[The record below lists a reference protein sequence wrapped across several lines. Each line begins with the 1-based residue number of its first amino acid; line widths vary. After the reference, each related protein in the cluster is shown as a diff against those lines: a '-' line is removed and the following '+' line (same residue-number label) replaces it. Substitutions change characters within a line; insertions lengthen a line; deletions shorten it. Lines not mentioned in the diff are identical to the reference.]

1 MAREGTRRRVR
12 GVFDSRIRGA
22 FGNRCALCALAHF
35 FLLLADSQSLASFF
49 PFSFFSITTV
59 FSFLLPLPFA
69 FFLLA
74 FQGIARTRV
83 NATREKLL

>member
-1 MAREGTRRRVR
+1 MHA
-12 GVFDSRIRGA
+12 A
-22 FGNRCALCALAHF
+22 FLGEQVGIGCALCALAHF

-59 FSFLLPLPFA
+59 FFFLLPLPFA

-74 FQGIARTRV
+74 SKGSPG
-83 NATREKLL
+83 LG

>member
-1 MAREGTRRRVR
+1 MHA
-12 GVFDSRIRGA
+12 A
-22 FGNRCALCALAHF
+22 FLGEQLCALAHL

-83 NATREKLL
+83 NATREAALMTA